1 MTIAFSTKSL
11 DWKTEYSFEPFGYN
25 ATRDT
30 MISFKRSY
38 AESGV
43 HTHDTNS
50 LYNTFYGTNYPSK
63 LSVIS
68 NEDPSAT
75 KIYEAFSLEST
86 EGNWSATFTTNTG
99 ERQSSFLPTGGL
111 TEREGKHYAE
121 VPKNTI
127 NKDMMLSY
135 VGETTLFDLAN
146 AAYNEGSFNKIKLKS
161 RIQAMPGRAIAFSIP
176 QLSDEYFEGNPGY
189 DGSSFSQGMYRYHY
203 AGAVTGFET
212 ENNPLFPPASSFVV
226 RWGYDPY
233 TNSITHGTNLRETGE
248 PYDDYA
254 QNLLDNGNIQFAFYP
269 PDLLSSLTN
278 NLYGGTF
285 GDPSL
290 ADIPVSIHSIS
301 YVDVDGEDMRG
312 EYMKVNMQRSG
323 TDYYELYAINLDQ
336 HKTKLDHSLGKNN

>member
-43 HTHDTNS
+43 HTHDTNA

-75 KIYEAFSLEST
+75 KIYEAFSLE
-86 EGNWSATFTTNTG
+86 GNKGDWSATFTTDTG

-121 VPKNTI
+121 VPKNTL

-135 VGETTLFDLAN
+135 VGETTLFDIAN
-146 AAYNEGSFNKIKLKS
+146 AAYGEGSPNKIKLKS
-161 RIQAMPGRAIAFSIP
+161 RIQAMPGRALAFSMP
-176 QLSDEYFEGNPGY
+176 QLSDEYFEDNPGY
-189 DGSSFSQGMYRYHY
+189 NGSSFSAGIYRYHL
-203 AGAVTGFET
+203 AGGVSDFTSEQ
-212 ENNPLFPPASSFVV
+212 NPLGPPWTTFESG
-226 RWGYDPY
+226 WGYDPY
-233 TNSITHGTNLRETGE
+233 TNSITHSVLTGGE
-248 PYDDYA
+248 EIDVQPS
-254 QNLLDNGNIQFAFYP
+254 LDSGAIQFAFYP
-269 PDLLSSLTN
+269 PLLLQGLTN

-290 ADIPVSIHSIS
+290 ADIPISIHSIS

-312 EYMKVNMQRSG
+312 EYMKVDMQRSG

-336 HKTKLDHSLGKNN
+336 HKTKLDHSLGQNN

>member
-11 DWKTEYSFEPFGYN
+11 DWKTEYSFEPLGYN

-75 KIYEAFSLEST
+75 KIYEAFSLESDK
-86 EGNWSATFTTNTG
+86 GDWSATFTTDTG
-99 ERQSSFLPTGGL
+99 EQQSSFLLTGGL

-121 VPKNTI
+121 VPKNTL

-135 VGETTLFDLAN
+135 VGETTLFDIAN
-146 AAYNEGSFNKIKLKS
+146 AAYGEGSLNKIKLKS
-161 RIQAMPGRAIAFSIP
+161 RIQAMPGRALAFTMP

-189 DGSSFSQGMYRYHY
+189 NGSSFSAGTYRYHF
-203 AGAVTGFET
+203 GGGVSDFKSEQ
-212 ENNPLFPPASSFVV
+212 NPLGAPWDTYECG
-226 RWGYDPY
+226 WGYDPY
-233 TNSITHGTNLRETGE
+233 TNSITHRALSEGE
-248 PYDDYA
+248 EFDVQSA
-254 QNLLDNGNIQFAFYP
+254 LSAGAIQFAFYTP
-269 PDLLSSLTN
+269 FLLQSLTN

-290 ADIPVSIHSIS
+290 ADIPISIHSIS

-312 EYMKVNMQRSG
+312 EYMRVDMQRSG
-323 TDYYELYAINLDQ
+323 ADYYELYAINLDQ
-336 HKTKLDHSLGKNN
+336 HKTKLDHSLGQNN

>member
-11 DWKTEYSFEPFGYN
+11 DWKTEYSFEPLGYN

-75 KIYEAFSLEST
+75 KIYEAFSLESDK
-86 EGNWSATFTTNTG
+86 GDWSATFTTDTG
-99 ERQSSFLPTGGL
+99 EQQSSFLTTGGL

-121 VPKNTI
+121 VPKHTL

-135 VGETTLFDLAN
+135 VGETTLFDMAN
-146 AAYNEGSFNKIKLKS
+146 AAYGEGSPNKIKLKS
-161 RIQAMPGRAIAFSIP
+161 RIQAAPGRALAFTIP
-176 QLSDEYFEGNPGY
+176 QLSDEYFEDIPGY
-189 DGSSFSQGMYRYHY
+189 NNSPFSHSIYRYHFGGS
-203 AGAVTGFET
+203 ASGFEQ
-212 ENNPLFPPASSFVV
+212 EGNPLNQYSSYLTK
-226 RWGYDPY
+226 WGYDPY
-233 TNSITHGTNLRETGE
+233 TNSITHNAILSATGE
-248 PYDDYA
+248 DADI
-254 QNLLDNGNIQFAFYP
+254 QVFLDAGATSFAFYP
-269 PDLLSSLTN
+269 QTILATMTNGTYVSTTSSVDLAN
-278 NLYGGTF
+278 
-285 GDPSL
+285 
-290 ADIPVSIHSIS
+290 IPVSIHSIS

-312 EYMKVNMQRSG
+312 EYMRVDMQRSG

-336 HKTKLDHSLGKNN
+336 HKTKLDHSLGQNN

>member
-86 EGNWSATFTTNTG
+86 EGNWSATFTTDTG
-99 ERQSSFLPTGGL
+99 EQQRSFLPTGGL

-121 VPKNTI
+121 VPKNTL

-146 AAYNEGSFNKIKLKS
+146 AAYDQGSPNKIKLKS
-161 RIQAMPGRAIAFSIP
+161 RIQAVPGRALAFTMP
-176 QLSDEYFEGNPGY
+176 QLSDEHFE
-189 DGSSFSQGMYRYHY
+189 DTVFSASSFSPGTYRYHL
-203 AGAVTGFET
+203 GGGSTDFKQEF
-212 ENNPLFPPASSFVV
+212 NPQPTFSAYSSG
-226 RWGYDPY
+226 WGYDPY
-233 TNSITHGTNLRETGE
+233 TNSITHTTIETSTGE
-248 PYDDYA
+248 DATSDLQPF
-254 QNLLDNGNIQFAFYP
+254 LDSGIITFAFYP
-269 PDLLSSLTN
+269 TDLLSVMTN
-278 NLYGGTF
+278 SIYTSVSSY
-285 GDPSL
+285 PEL
-290 ADIPVSIHSIS
+290 ADIPISIHSIS

-312 EYMKVNMQRSG
+312 EYMKVDMQRSG

-336 HKTKLDHSLGKNN
+336 HKTKLDHSLGQNN